1 MTICFIRLDDACPK
15 RDVQKW
21 DQMES
26 LLDKYHIKPLVGV
39 IPNCQDPQMKHYAE
53 DTEFWSHRIPAW
65 QAKGWTLALHGFE
78 HYYFTKEGGI
88 NPVNKRSEFAGLPY
102 EEQAYKIRQGYAL
115 LKQQGITPQV
125 FFAPAHT
132 FDENTLKAL
141 QTETDIRFISD
152 TPANDA
158 YVRRGFTFIPQ
169 QAGAV
174 RPLPFMDDATDLRHV
189 IFGNLSLREW
199 LKEWKNAQSF
209 ALWYG
214 KDLKHT
220 FVRYM
225 ELICKCIWGRNKA

>member
-78 HYYFTKEGGI
+78 HCYFTKEGGI

-132 FDENTLKAL
+132 FDEDTLKAL

-174 RPLPFMDDATDLRHV
+174 RPLPFKVVTFCYHPNTMKTADFEKLENFIKTHTISDFRLITTKRS
-189 IFGNLSLREW
+189 LSLYDKLLMQLYYWRHH
-199 LKEWKNAQSF
+199 
-209 ALWYG
+209 
-214 KDLKHT
+214 D
-220 FVRYM
+220 
-225 ELICKCIWGRNKA
+225 